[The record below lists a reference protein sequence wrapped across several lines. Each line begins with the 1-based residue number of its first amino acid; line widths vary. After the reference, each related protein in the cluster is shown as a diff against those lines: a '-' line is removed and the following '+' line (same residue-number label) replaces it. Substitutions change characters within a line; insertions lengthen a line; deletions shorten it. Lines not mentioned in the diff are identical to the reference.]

1 MAKVFLN
8 DIRWEYLSDEGR
20 VWLKNHPDP
29 VVTGQVVKESSKR
42 RVVFF
47 PGMYL
52 KEVHYH
58 GFGVLLKS
66 LGSGTA
72 CKEGRVSRKLA
83 ELGIC
88 VPQVIGYGKAASG
101 GVIRR
106 DVLLTREVAGGKS
119 LFDFIHRDFPRL
131 PFCEKRKFV
140 RGFAA
145 YIRKLHD
152 AGALHADLHVGNILL
167 VAEGHEFNFV
177 LLDND
182 RLSLKSREIS
192 TRQRINN
199 LALVLSNLRFH
210 LSRTQY
216 LRFFQEYGF
225 PLGEEGLAFLAALE
239 RKVLAHTNKIC
250 NEKARKC
257 LSNNRRFSKEH
268 RQGFTI
274 YRKSGLRSKNI
285 VDTLFPDP
293 DEVLDRGEVLK
304 AGRTVQA
311 ATVFID
317 GRKYFLKRYNDKG
330 FIYRLRNAFRK
341 SRAVRTW
348 LVSWEFL
355 YRGLPGP
362 EPILCLEER
371 SFRFLKRSYILYE
384 YVDNSLCLPQKWPLL
399 DSQTRKFILIRLAIK
414 LGWMHRTG
422 GIHGDLK
429 WNNLLIDEN
438 NNIYFIDFDGSR
450 VSFPGK
456 SQIIAK
462 DLKRF
467 LIDLSKFEEDED
479 LKLFFTNVSNKW
491 H

>member
-1 MAKVFLN
+1 
-8 DIRWEYLSDEGR
+8 
-20 VWLKNHPDP
+20 
-29 VVTGQVVKESSKR
+29 
-42 RVVFF
+42 
-47 PGMYL
+47 MYL